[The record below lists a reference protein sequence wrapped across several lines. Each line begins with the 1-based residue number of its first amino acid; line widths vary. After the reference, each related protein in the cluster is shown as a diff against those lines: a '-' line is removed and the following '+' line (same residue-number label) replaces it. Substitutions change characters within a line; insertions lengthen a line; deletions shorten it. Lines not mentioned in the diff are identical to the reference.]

1 MVIVDSTVWIDLLA
15 GRSNAET
22 DWLARELVQQRMG
35 LTDLILCEV
44 LQGIRGESAFMQVRE
59 QLLEFEVFDSGGAEL
74 AVAAAR
80 NYRLL
85 REQGL
90 TVRTTIDCLIATFCL
105 ENGHTLLH
113 RDRDFDVFEKR
124 LGLRVVRP

>member
-1 MVIVDSTVWIDLLA
+1 
-15 GRSNAET
+15 
-22 DWLARELVQQRMG
+22 
-35 LTDLILCEV
+35 
-44 LQGIRGESAFMQVRE
+44 VRE

-105 ENGHTLLH
+105 ENGHELLH
-113 RDRDFDVFEKR
+113 RDRDFDVFEAR
-124 LGLRVVRP
+124 LGLRVVRG